1 MHCSAQAREVL
12 VGPLATDFAA
22 GARNRQRA
30 QVAIDHD
37 GVVSDIDVHVLD
49 IVTDATNAALAR
61 LLPQVS
67 SRAAPLTSARTE
79 AVIANPST
87 RVIVASIGGDVVG
100 MALLLICTTLTGQ
113 FGLVEEVA
121 VDEEVRGR
129 HVGVRLMVGLLSVA
143 HDLGLDFV
151 ELTSRPSREAANG
164 LYRSLGFRHRETNVY
179 RHDLRELP
187 EVR

>member
-1 MHCSAQAREVL
+1 MRSW

-30 QVAIDHD
+30 QLAIDHD

-87 RVIVASIGGDVVG
+87 RVIVASIRGDVVG
-100 MALLLICTTLTGQ
+100 MALLLICLTGQ

-129 HVGVRLMVGLLSVA
+129 NVGVRLMVVLLSVA
-143 HDLGLDFV
+143 HDFGLDFV

-164 LYRSLGFRHRETNVY
+164 LYRSLGFRHRQTNVY